1 MNKEDQMSNLQDK
14 IEKNN
19 HLVNNNDKK
28 KTKKEWGSFKGLCDN
43 MKHNNICFI
52 EILEEEESEQWIGNL
67 FEEIMTENFPNPVK
81 EKVTQVQEA

>member
-28 KTKKEWGSFKGLCDN
+28 KTKKE
-43 MKHNNICFI
+43 
-52 EILEEEESEQWIGNL
+52 
-67 FEEIMTENFPNPVK
+67 
-81 EKVTQVQEA
+81 